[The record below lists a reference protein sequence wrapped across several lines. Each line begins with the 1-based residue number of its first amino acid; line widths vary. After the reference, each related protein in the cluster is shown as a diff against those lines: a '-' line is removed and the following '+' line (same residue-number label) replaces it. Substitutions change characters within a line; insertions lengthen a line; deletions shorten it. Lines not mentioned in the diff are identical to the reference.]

1 MNSIYRHF
9 TIAACTLTLGAG
21 LVLGAGSS
29 AKDRRKNQQ
38 KRIGQGV
45 RNEELTK
52 PEYEDLATR
61 RLPENDK
68 KITPLL
74 NEWGMLHTKEWIFH
88 DGQERRLPVAP
99 ASTIEDVVH
108 DPHLEARE
116 YFTEIEHAELGTL
129 KYPGA
134 PYKFHATYVGAKH
147 PAPLVGQHNQEVYEN
162 ELGIPAERLRKLGEH
177 GVV

>member
-52 PEYEDLATR
+52 PEAL
-61 RLPENDK
+61 RLQRNAARIHRQTAGDRK
-68 KITPLL
+68 DGGVFTPRERAKAQRKLDRQSK
-74 NEWGMLHTKEWIFH
+74 GIAKQKH
-88 DGQERRLPVAP
+88 DGQSR
-99 ASTIEDVVH
+99 
-108 DPHLEARE
+108 
-116 YFTEIEHAELGTL
+116 
-129 KYPGA
+129 
-134 PYKFHATYVGAKH
+134 
-147 PAPLVGQHNQEVYEN
+147 
-162 ELGIPAERLRKLGEH
+162 
-177 GVV
+177 